1 MIPENSSDSSGSE
14 AITSAKARDPARVA
28 VERERKLLRQRASS
42 DQQSGSAP
50 REAKLI
56 PPPFTGWR
64 DLPAYEARQDDVE
77 EETPDDPGSRSFHLI
92 EEATL
97 AAESGSGD
105 TGRLL
110 QQLRAAF
117 LEEEDL
123 EIRQSLLTVAHEL
136 GSEDLVNEALD
147 PSQPEEV
154 RRAAL
159 YLASDD
165 LPLLESIAADKTNDL
180 QADAAGL
187 ILERQL
193 ARGEIPPARET
204 PVEER

>member
-1 MIPENSSDSSGSE
+1 MIAGESSDSPGPESRP
-14 AITSAKARDPARVA
+14 SAQARDPARVA
-28 VERERKLLRQRASS
+28 VERERKLLRERASS
-42 DQQSGSAP
+42 DQLSGSAP

-56 PPPFTGWR
+56 PPPVSGWR
-64 DLPAYEARQDDVE
+64 DLPAYEARQDDE
-77 EETPDDPGSRSFHLI
+77 EDQPEDVGSRSFHLI

-105 TGRLL
+105 TGQLL
-110 QQLRAAF
+110 QQLRVAF
-117 LEEEDL
+117 MEEEDL
-123 EIRQSLLTVAHEL
+123 QVRQSLLGVAHEL
-136 GSEDLVNEALD
+136 GSDEFVREALD
-147 PSQPEEV
+147 PSQPEEI

-165 LPLLESIAADKTNDL
+165 LALLESIAADKTNEL
-180 QADAAGL
+180 QSDAAGL

-193 ARGEIPPARET
+193 ARGEVPPERET